1 LDDRLGGAALIELL
15 RWAPPNIDLLAAFTV
30 QEEIGGRGAA
40 VAAFHL
46 DPDLAI
52 ALDCTPAIDLPQAS
66 GNGAEEQAG
75 RYNTHIGQGP
85 AVYTVDS
92 STVSDPRLVRWLLD
106 SAEAHGIPYQLR
118 QPGGGGTDAGAI
130 HKSRAGIPSISLS
143 TPGRYLHTPA
153 CYARLD
159 DWENTLRLAYAA
171 LGRLSADILASE
183 R

>member
-52 ALDCTPAIDLPQAS
+52 ALVCTPAIDLPQAS

-118 QPGGGGTDAGAI
+118 QPGGGGTDAGALPA
-130 HKSRAGIPSISLS
+130 H
-143 TPGRYLHTPA
+143 PGLLCAFR
-153 CYARLD
+153 
-159 DWENTLRLAYAA
+159 
-171 LGRLSADILASE
+171 
-183 R
+183 